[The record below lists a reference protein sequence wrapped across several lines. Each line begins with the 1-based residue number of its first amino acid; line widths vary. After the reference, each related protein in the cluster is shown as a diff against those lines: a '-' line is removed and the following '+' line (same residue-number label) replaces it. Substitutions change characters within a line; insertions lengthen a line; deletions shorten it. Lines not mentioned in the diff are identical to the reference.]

1 MVGNGSSSRM
11 SMEELPAEVAR
22 QVSGMKVGEISAP
35 FIMKD
40 AKTSRDIVAIVRLKS
55 RTEGHKATY
64 YDDYQVIKNLY
75 EGRLE
80 EQVVEDF
87 IRQKQK
93 ETYVRIK
100 EGWAKCEFKYPG
112 WVK

>member
-1 MVGNGSSSRM
+1 
-11 SMEELPAEVAR
+11 
-22 QVSGMKVGEISAP
+22 MKVGEISAP

-75 EGRLE
+75 ESRLE

-112 WVK
+112 WIK